1 MYFTCEYH
9 SELLKA
15 SKISKCEFK
24 YEKIAMIIILIKI
37 LLTKST
43 PNLIT
48 LIASATSAT
57 TWSQSWQIVVSLQ
70 LCLILLLPR
79 NILSVR
85 LFVGPSETEKT
96 PKDNIR
102 PIGTNSAIDRSAPV
116 TMVDVTKV
124 EVIMVREFVLTVH
137 SAVSKLGDG
146 L

>member
-15 SKISKCEFK
+15 SKISKCECK
-24 YEKIAMIIILIKI
+24 YEKFTKLIILIKI

-102 PIGTNSAIDRSAPV
+102 PINTNSAINQSAPV
-116 TMVDVTKV
+116 TMVDVAKV

>member
-1 MYFTCEYH
+1 
-9 SELLKA
+9 
-15 SKISKCEFK
+15 
-24 YEKIAMIIILIKI
+24 MIIILIKI

-57 TWSQSWQIVVSLQ
+57 TWSQSWQIVVSLE

-102 PIGTNSAIDRSAPV
+102 PINTNSAINQSAPV
-116 TMVDVTKV
+116 TMVDVAKV

-137 SAVSKLGDG
+137 SVVSKLGDG